1 MEINFIHF
9 FFIIIMFIIYYL
21 SKPCK
26 NSNNYIEVHTI
37 DKKSDDERHKKLMKN
52 KQNRLDKILECKK
65 NT

>member
-1 MEINFIHF
+1 
-9 FFIIIMFIIYYL
+9 MFIIYYL